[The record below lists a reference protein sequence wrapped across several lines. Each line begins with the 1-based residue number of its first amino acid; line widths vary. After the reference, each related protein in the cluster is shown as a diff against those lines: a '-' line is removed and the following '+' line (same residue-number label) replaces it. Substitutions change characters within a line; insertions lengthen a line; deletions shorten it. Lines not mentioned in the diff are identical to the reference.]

1 MREKTTDGF
10 DAKVNHT
17 LNQRDQM
24 SYRVSFMRPV
34 VFDPGLFG
42 DLRRP
47 GQRRL
52 RRHRHQHQL
61 STRRHLDARVQ
72 RRRSWTSAAA

>member
-17 LNQRDQM
+17 LNAKDQM
-24 SYRVSFMRPV
+24 SYRVSFMRPG
-34 VFDPGLFG
+34 GLRSG
-42 DLRRP
+42 PVRRVRRP

-61 STRRHLDARVQ
+61 QHGA
-72 RRRSWTSAAA
+72 